1 MSSPW
6 EWYAASLAAAS
17 CASAVYWYMRFEK
30 ILPMDRRLRLEQEKS
45 SALGAFAKELFEA
58 QRPPESPQLIS
69 ETLQFGVERF
79 SARFA
84 GLHLFLWRR
93 MAMGGS
99 FSDVGAEL
107 VARTGFLPALEP
119 VDMELGPEL
128 WRLAASSPE
137 KACWRGDIPPPLG
150 ERLKFRGLR
159 SGRLLAWGKEGR
171 IWGILGVLDADPEGR
186 SLEEHGKGI
195 ELLAAFLSAAADR
208 AAALREQSV
217 EREQLEGGLSA
228 TMQRLDETNLQ
239 LIQKAREM
247 RSLHEVTDAISAH
260 PDRPDSLGP
269 IASTVA
275 KALDADVVV
284 FLLLDDDTG
293 DLVSQPGAYGLADDE
308 SSLYRISLKN
318 EMASSVRVF
327 RSGVA
332 FATGDALNDPRVIA
346 HYARLWKVN
355 SLIVVPLRIE
365 DRRIGVMRVG
375 SFRKNFFNEGHVEF
389 VQVIAEEA
397 AVLIE
402 NAMRAKRLVEMNS
415 QLAHLHRLK
424 DDFVSTV
431 SHEFKTPLTT
441 IRGFLDVVLEGEAGP
456 LTDDQR
462 KFLGISKSS
471 AERLTLLVSD
481 LLDISKLEGGV
492 AMEFA
497 PLDLGE
503 AAARC
508 VENNLWEA
516 DRRKIRL
523 ELKVPARLP
532 QAHGDARWLSQVFD
546 NLISNAFKFTPAGGR
561 VLLSIVNKGE
571 CLQACVEDSGVGV
584 AAEEAARL
592 FEKFYRAKSH
602 ASMNAPGTGLGLAI
616 CKSIIDKHEGK
627 IWVESEPGNGARFI
641 FLVPVAK
648 GPPSSEGLSGA

>member
-1 MSSPW
+1 MSPLPQGFT
-6 EWYAASLAAAS
+6 ASLAAAA
-17 CASAVYWYMRFEK
+17 CAGAVYWFMKFARL
-30 ILPMDRRLRLEQEKS
+30 LPLDRRLRLERER
-45 SALGAFAKELFEA
+45 SANLGALCRELFEA
-58 QRPPESPQLIS
+58 QRPPESPQLLS
-69 ETLQFGVERF
+69 EALQYGVERF
-79 SARFA
+79 AARFG

-93 MAMGGS
+93 MAMEGP
-99 FSDVGAEL
+99 FSDAGAEL
-107 VARTGFLPALEP
+107 VIRTGFLPALEP
-119 VDMELGPEL
+119 VDVELGPEL
-128 WRLAASSPE
+128 WRLAASSPD
-137 KACWRGDIPPPLG
+137 KARWRGDIPLPLG
-150 ERLKFRGLR
+150 ERLKFRGLH

-171 IWGILGVLDADPEGR
+171 IWGVLGVLDADPEGR
-186 SLEEHGKGI
+186 SLEEHGKAL
-195 ELLAAFLSAAADR
+195 ELLAAFLGSTADR
-208 AAALREQSV
+208 ASALREQAV
-217 EREQLEGGLSA
+217 EREQLVGGLSA
-228 TMQRLDETNLQ
+228 TMQRLDQTNLQ

-247 RSLHEVTDAISAH
+247 HSLHEVTDAISAH
-260 PDRPDSLGP
+260 PDRPDNLGP

-275 KALDADVVV
+275 KALDADVVA
-284 FLLLDDDTG
+284 FLLLDDNTG

-327 RSGVA
+327 RSGQV
-332 FATGDALNDPRVIA
+332 FLTGDALNDPRVIA

-375 SFRKNFFNEGHVEF
+375 SFRKNFFNQGHEEF
-389 VQVIAEEA
+389 VQVISEEA

-402 NAMRAKRLVEMNS
+402 NAIRAKRLAEMNS
-415 QLAHLHRLK
+415 QLAHMHRLK

-441 IRGFLDVVLEGEAGP
+441 IRGFLDVVLDGEAGP
-456 LTDDQR
+456 LTEDQR

-481 LLDISKLEGGV
+481 LLDISKLEGGA
-492 AMEFA
+492 AMEFV
-497 PLDLGE
+497 PLDLGAV
-503 AAARC
+503 AALC
-508 VENNLWEA
+508 VEAHLWEA

-523 ELKVPARLP
+523 ESVIPPRLP
-532 QAHGDARWLSQVFD
+532 RAQGDARWLGQVFD
-546 NLISNAFKFTPAGGR
+546 NLISNAFKFTRTGGR
-561 VLLSIVNKGE
+561 VAVSIVNKGE

-584 AAEEAARL
+584 GGEEQGRI

-602 ASMNAPGTGLGLAI
+602 ASMNVPGTGLGLAI

-627 IWVESEPGNGARFI
+627 IWVESEPGSGARFF

-648 GPPSSEGLSGA
+648 GPPS